1 MPEPID
7 DRQFTKGHVWAKIDE
22 DNQQATI
29 GMSTFIIEQLPEIT
43 SMDLPE
49 EGDEIDVGT
58 ICMHFHIGNRI
69 LHVRSPL
76 TGRVIEVN
84 KEVLDNSSLLHLDPD
99 KYWIF
104 RMEFDNT
111 DELDL
116 LMDARQYA
124 EYIEE
129 K

>member
-1 MPEPID
+1 MSEQND
-7 DRQFTKGHVWAKIDE
+7 DRQYTKGHVWAKIDE
-22 DNQQATI
+22 ETQQATI
-29 GMSTFIIEQLPEIT
+29 GLSTYFIEQLPEIT
-43 SMDLPE
+43 SMDIPE
-49 EGDEIDVGT
+49 EGDEIDVGA

-69 LHVRSPL
+69 LHLRSPL

-84 KEVLDNSSLLHLDPD
+84 KEVLDNSSLIHLDPD
-99 KYWIF
+99 VYWIF
-104 RMEFDNT
+104 RMEFDNL

-124 EYIEE
+124 EYIDE